1 MIKLDTA
8 KVRYFSQL
16 DEDHFFRWAKRIPCV
31 KSIDGGYF
39 HIESKKLSEP
49 DLRDLIA
56 IMYRYKMP
64 MKPLRQFCNASNKKW
79 FKDPRKYW
87 YKRVFNNA

>member
-1 MIKLDTA
+1 MIKLDTV

-49 DLRDLIA
+49 DLRDLIT
-56 IMYRYKMP
+56 IMY
-64 MKPLRQFCNASNKKW
+64 
-79 FKDPRKYW
+79 
-87 YKRVFNNA
+87 